1 MAANGMSGREKQ
13 RDVVLM
19 KTPLNYQRIR
29 ESFDRQPLF
38 EDKTWQLSPEPW
50 PLLREQVEE
59 IERIGDACF
68 EFHRALET
76 LYIRSADDR
85 KLLRN
90 RDFKAPWASSY
101 FDRGK
106 PLELVGHS
114 RSKRTRGLA
123 PPVIR
128 PDLLVTEDGFALTE
142 IDTVPGGIG
151 LTAFL
156 NRLYASEDY
165 ELVGEEDAMIHGFY
179 KSLVSTL
186 PNNGL
191 PLIGIIVSDESQTYR
206 PEMEWLAKSLQEM
219 GKRVYCLHPND
230 LMPLGNTVCAS
241 IDGNPEQVDIL
252 YRFWELFDLANVSVA
267 RYLLDALEES
277 ELVVT
282 PPMRHFQEEKLS
294 LALFH
299 HHLLEE
305 FWSENL
311 SPTALKILRKIIPKS
326 WIMDQVELPPN
337 AVLDAPYIGG
347 KPIWRWEQLGEASQK
362 ERNFIIKM
370 SGFHEMAWGARSVVL
385 GSDSPRREWSEKIE
399 KALDQSDTNLHIL
412 QDYHK
417 PKRLDH
423 PVYRDTEDLFLQE
436 GRVRL
441 NPFFFV
447 WDGRAHLCGILNT
460 FCPADKKIIHGMKDA
475 ALLPCRYD

>member
-1 MAANGMSGREKQ
+1 
-13 RDVVLM
+13 M
-19 KTPLNYQRIR
+19 KAPLDYQRIR

-38 EDKTWQLSPEPW
+38 ENKTWQLSPEAW
-50 PLLREQVEE
+50 PLTREEIEE

-68 EFHRALET
+68 EFYRALET
-76 LYIRSADDR
+76 LYMRSAENR

-90 RDFKAPWASSY
+90 RDLKAPWASGY

-106 PLELVGHS
+106 PPELIGHS
-114 RSKRTRGLA
+114 RSRCTRGLL

-128 PDLLVTEDGFALTE
+128 PDLLITEKGFILTE
-142 IDTVPGGIG
+142 MDTVPGGIG

-156 NRLYASEDY
+156 NRLYENEDHQ
-165 ELVGEEDAMIHGFY
+165 LVGENDAMINGFY
-179 KSLVSTL
+179 ESLTSGFSKK
-186 PNNGL
+186 GL

-206 PEMEWLAKSLQEM
+206 PEMEWLAVSLQKK
-219 GKRVYCLHPND
+219 GKRVYCFHPSE

-252 YRFWELFDLANVSVA
+252 YRFWELFDLANVSLA
-267 RYLLDALEES
+267 HYLLEALEEA
-277 ELVVT
+277 ELIVT

-299 HHLLEE
+299 HHLLDE
-305 FWSENL
+305 FWGENL
-311 SPTALKILRKIIPKS
+311 SRTALDTLRRTVPRS
-326 WIMDQVELPPN
+326 WIMDQVELPPS

-347 KPIWRWEQLGEASQK
+347 KPIWRWEQLGGASQK
-362 ERNFIIKM
+362 ERNYIIKM
-370 SGFHEMAWGARSVVL
+370 SGFHELAWGARSVVL
-385 GSDSPRREWSEKIE
+385 GSDSPRKGWSEGIE
-399 KALDQSDTNLHIL
+399 KALAHSETNLHIL

-417 PKRLDH
+417 PKRLEH
-423 PVYRDTEDLFLQE
+423 PIYRDCNDLFRQE
-436 GRVRL
+436 GRIRL

-447 WDGRAHLCGILNT
+447 WDGKAHLCGVLNT

-475 ALLPCRYD
+475 ALLPCRYE